1 MHQFTV
7 NMARVTLLLLISVSQ
22 IFSVYVPGTPGGPWT
37 KDEVLAVKAKLR
49 YSFAKPWGMARQAN
63 TALGTTDP
71 GDNGGGYNAAKV
83 LRLTF
88 HDCLL
93 YTDGTGGCDG
103 CLNWEGVGKV
113 FQDAANKN
121 LYPDVKFTDNNGLRN
136 TVEILEAIYQV
147 PTFPNTAQ
155 TLSTSLKD
163 SGKSRA
169 DLWALAGIVAV
180 EYGIETNNLKCA
192 DASSV
197 GGCHH
202 LQGETG
208 CSVVMDKSIPFRTGR
223 ADCIPSDSTRPYIT
237 NKHEAHPNAVGDGSE
252 TIQFFK
258 DNFNFSGQETVAI
271 MGAHTMGRFNYG
283 TSLFRYVWTSRGW
296 DFFNNDYYKM
306 ITDETRWFFDDD
318 DCTKVGD
325 AYNNKPARRW
335 MALYRGD
342 TFNNG
347 PVHWISE
354 NYVCPN
360 CKKASAPCNQAIR
373 DQCCT
378 NVPEGNFC
386 VPDSVNMTMKTP
398 LQLAQSWLHCE
409 TFRFICGIDEMALP
423 CEIGLY
429 FEFQNRGNGF
439 PTGCPGLDNFDGQNG
454 QIWSNINGIPADPQC
469 PLQSKAVPSDDH
481 STSWYMKEYARDQDR
496 FIRDF
501 VAAFDKMLSNG
512 YSSLTAGPDQTTG
525 VKCTDQLI
533 ARKNG
538 FFSQCYEPGV
548 LSEAQFAIISQLDGK
563 AVELNTNG
571 NIEMRTQDTSNS
583 RQKWMLQTNPDGVSG
598 QIVNVATNQ
607 VLLVAGIADWEIGEE
622 NSQGYYTIHGARG
635 SIYDTNKMQ
644 PNAWDRGWSKDE
656 GKRVGVWNRHGA
668 ANQRFKIVPLDM

>member
-1 MHQFTV
+1 MITLATF
-7 NMARVTLLLLISVSQ
+7 LLLLGILQSYS
-22 IFSVYVPGTPGGPWT
+22 SYVPGTPGASWT
-37 KDEVLAVKAKLR
+37 LDEVLAVKAKIR
-49 YSFAKPWGMARQAN
+49 HTFAKPWGMPAEAN
-63 TALGTTDP
+63 KVLGTTDP

-271 MGAHTMGRFNYG
+271 MGAHTFGRLNVG
-283 TSLFRYVWTSRGW
+283 TSLFRYVWTSRGTS
-296 DFFNNDYYKM
+296 FFNNDYYKM
-306 ITDETRWFFDDD
+306 IT
-318 DCTKVGD
+318 
-325 AYNNKPARRW
+325 
-335 MALYRGD
+335 
-342 TFNNG
+342 
-347 PVHWISE
+347 
-354 NYVCPN
+354 
-360 CKKASAPCNQAIR
+360 APKLEMQQQQTCQ
-373 DQCCT
+373 
-378 NVPEGNFC
+378 EMGG
-386 VPDSVNMTMKTP
+386 P
-398 LQLAQSWLHCE
+398 LQ
-409 TFRFICGIDEMALP
+409 
-423 CEIGLY
+423 
-429 FEFQNRGNGF
+429 
-439 PTGCPGLDNFDGQNG
+439 
-454 QIWSNINGIPADPQC
+454 
-469 PLQSKAVPSDDH
+469 K
-481 STSWYMKEYARDQDR
+481 
-496 FIRDF
+496 
-501 VAAFDKMLSNG
+501 G
-512 YSSLTAGPDQTTG
+512 YIQQWTCS
-525 VKCTDQLI
+525 
-533 ARKNG
+533 
-538 FFSQCYEPGV
+538 
-548 LSEAQFAIISQLDGK
+548 
-563 AVELNTNG
+563 
-571 NIEMRTQDTSNS
+571 
-583 RQKWMLQTNPDGVSG
+583 
-598 QIVNVATNQ
+598 
-607 VLLVAGIADWEIGEE
+607 
-622 NSQGYYTIHGARG
+622 
-635 SIYDTNKMQ
+635 
-644 PNAWDRGWSKDE
+644 
-656 GKRVGVWNRHGA
+656 
-668 ANQRFKIVPLDM
+668 

>member
-1 MHQFTV
+1 MPFEIF
-7 NMARVTLLLLISVSQ
+7 LLLIGIIHTYSS
-22 IFSVYVPGTPGGPWT
+22 YVPGTPGAPWT
-37 KDEVLAVKAKLR
+37 LDEVLIVKAKIRHTL
-49 YSFAKPWGMARQAN
+49 AKPWGMPAEAN
-63 TALGTTDP
+63 KVLGTTDP

-93 YTDGTGGCDG
+93 YTDGSGGCDG
-103 CLNWEGVGKV
+103 CLNWVGMGTK
-113 FQDAANKN
+113 FDAPTQNK
-121 LYPDVKFTDNNGLRN
+121 YPDVKFTDNNGLRHS
-136 TVEILEAIYQV
+136 VEVLEAIYSV
-147 PTFPNTAQ
+147 KTFPGGAPMLNV
-155 TLSTSLKD
+155 SLKD

-202 LQGETG
+202 LQGEAG
-208 CSVVMDKSIPFRTGR
+208 CSVQLNTTIPFRTGR

-237 NKHEAHPNAVGDGSE
+237 NKHEVHPNAVGDGSE

-271 MGAHTMGRFNYG
+271 MGAHTFGRLNVG
-283 TSLFRYVWTSRGW
+283 TSLFRYVWTSRGTS
-296 DFFNNDYYKM
+296 FFNNDYYKM

-318 DCTKVGD
+318 ACTKVGD

-335 MALYRGD
+335 VAHYRKD

-360 CKKASAPCNQAIR
+360 CNKATAPCGQEIR
-373 DQCCT
+373 DRCCT

-398 LQLAQSWLHCE
+398 TQLAQPWKYCE
-409 TFRFICGIDEMALP
+409 AYRFISGIDEMALP
-423 CEIGLY
+423 CEMGLY

-439 PTGCPGLDNFDGQNG
+439 PTGCPGFANFDGTNWQT
-454 QIWSNINGIPADPQC
+454 WSSINWVKADPQC
-469 PLQSKAVPSDDH
+469 NLQSLSLPASDN
-481 STSWYMKEYARDQDR
+481 STSWYMREYAVNQDR

-501 VAAFDKMLSNG
+501 VAVFDKMLSNG
-512 YSSLTAGPDQTTG
+512 YNSLSAGPEVTG
-525 VKCTDQLI
+525 VTCTAQNK
-533 ARKNG
+533 ARSG
-538 FFSQCYEPGV
+538 AQCWQEGV
-548 LSEAQFAIISQLDGK
+548 LDDSVQYRIVSKLDSRVVQMDTATGAARMMTRDDASEQ
-563 AVELNTNG
+563 
-571 NIEMRTQDTSNS
+571 
-583 RQKWMLQTNPDGVSG
+583 QKWMMKVNSDRVSG
-598 QIVNVATNQ
+598 QFVNVGSNKVLSVKGMSDFTRNTPDDQGFFNIIATG
-607 VLLVAGIADWEIGEE
+607 GIEYSPGNPA
-622 NSQGYYTIHGARG
+622 
-635 SIYDTNKMQ
+635 
-644 PNAWDRGWSKDE
+644 AWDRGHKRKD
-656 GKRVGVWNRHGA
+656 GINVNLWRKHNGT
-668 ANQRFKIVPLDM
+668 NQKFKLEPIDLQ

>member
-271 MGAHTMGRFNYG
+271 MGAHTFGRLNVG
-283 TSLFRYVWTSRGW
+283 TSLFRYVWTSRGTS
-296 DFFNNDYYKM
+296 FFNNDYYKM

-318 DCTKVGD
+318 ACTKVGD

-335 MALYRGD
+335 VAHYRKD

-360 CKKASAPCNQAIR
+360 CNKATAPCGQEIR
-373 DQCCT
+373 DRCCT

-398 LQLAQSWLHCE
+398 SQLAQPWNYCE
-409 TFRFICGIDEMALP
+409 SYRFICGIDEMALP

-454 QIWSNINGIPADPQC
+454 KTWSHINGIKADPQC
-469 PLQSKAVPSDDH
+469 PLQSKAVPSNDH
-481 STSWYMKEYARDQDR
+481 STSWYMKEYAKDQDR